1 MISPLTLL
9 RRHGKRD
16 YLGEVWVTQVSHM
29 LQAAELAAK
38 DPDIHTD
45 AAILSALFHDV
56 GHLLMFEHDTTK
68 GLMGGYGL
76 KHHEHAGADYLR
88 AFGLPFEVH
97 EPVRLHVDAKRY
109 LCAADPSYYATLT
122 KASQVTLG
130 YQGGPMTDQEAKN
143 FEAHPLFENAVAL
156 RRWDDAAKVPDNAVV
171 LDTTLDDYE
180 VMMNK
185 LLE

>member
-88 AFGLPFEVH
+88 AFGLP
-97 EPVRLHVDAKRY
+97 L
-109 LCAADPSYYATLT
+109 
-122 KASQVTLG
+122 
-130 YQGGPMTDQEAKN
+130 
-143 FEAHPLFENAVAL
+143 
-156 RRWDDAAKVPDNAVV
+156 
-171 LDTTLDDYE
+171 
-180 VMMNK
+180 
-185 LLE
+185 